1 MTLLGLD
8 GARARLDAVARDL
21 DAALAPFTGS
31 GNDNGQALA
40 DLAVMA
46 VRRSR

>member
-1 MTLLGLD
+1 
-8 GARARLDAVARDL
+8 VARDL
-21 DAALAPFTGS
+21 DAALASLTGR

-46 VRRSR
+46 VQRSR

>member
-21 DAALAPFTGS
+21 DAALASLTGR
-31 GNDNGQALA
+31 GNDNGLALA